1 MKDTNKLAR
10 KFNKQATLYDKQRE
24 NRKFAPWRRRLMKD
38 ASGDI
43 LELAVGAGANFPY
56 YPPEVQVTAVD
67 ISPKM
72 LDFAQKAARE
82 ENVQANFILHDMET
96 LEFPENSFDSIVS
109 TLSFCGY
116 DNPVRMFNQLN
127 LWCKPGGTILL
138 MEHGISMNPILAGA
152 QKLLNP
158 VNHKVIGCHLKRDIL
173 ALVNESNLHV
183 QRHEEYWKGIFH
195 LIWANP
201 K

>member
-24 NRKFAPWRRRLMKD
+24 SRKFAPWRRRLMKD

-127 LWCKPGGTILL
+127 LW
-138 MEHGISMNPILAGA
+138 
-152 QKLLNP
+152 
-158 VNHKVIGCHLKRDIL
+158 
-173 ALVNESNLHV
+173 
-183 QRHEEYWKGIFH
+183 
-195 LIWANP
+195 
-201 K
+201 